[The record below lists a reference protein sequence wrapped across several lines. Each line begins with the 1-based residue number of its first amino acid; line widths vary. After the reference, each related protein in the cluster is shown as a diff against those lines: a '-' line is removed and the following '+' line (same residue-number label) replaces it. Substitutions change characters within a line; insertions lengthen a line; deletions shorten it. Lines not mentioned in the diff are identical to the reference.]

1 MGREPW
7 ATVSLAR
14 RLDASRRSGTEVF
27 DTLVRRSDRMHSG
40 PGEDGA
46 PVVLR
51 NVCGRT
57 YENVRAELEALTT
70 GFAGERQEVDNA

>member
-40 PGEDGA
+40 PREDGV

-51 NVCGRT
+51 DVYGHT
-57 YENVRAELEALTT
+57 YESVRKELEDLTT
-70 GFAGERQEVDNA
+70 EFAGELQEIDNA